1 MFATIGIVSWLVY
14 GSIDA
19 LADQFADV
27 AVGNSHLCQSNLN
40 FVKEDDNDS
49 VDE

>member
-1 MFATIGIVSWLVY
+1 MFATIGRVSWLAY

-19 LADQFADV
+19 LADQFVDV
-27 AVGNSHLCQSNLN
+27 AVANSHRRQSNLN

-49 VDE
+49 VDK